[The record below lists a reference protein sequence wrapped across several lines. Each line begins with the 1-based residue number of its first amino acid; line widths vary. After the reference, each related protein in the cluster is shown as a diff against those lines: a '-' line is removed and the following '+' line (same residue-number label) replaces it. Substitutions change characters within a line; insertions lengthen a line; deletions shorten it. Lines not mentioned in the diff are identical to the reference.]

1 MGVVYVIKVF
11 KLKLPPS
18 IEQTVGTC
26 TGVFAKDYM
35 VYKKKW
41 STSESFPCGL
51 AWVTM

>member
-35 VYKKKW
+35 VYKKNDQRV
-41 STSESFPCGL
+41 SHFL
-51 AWVTM
+51 VA